1 MTIAGR
7 NRDIST
13 EGFPFLGEQYI
24 PCFRCSTSE
33 YPLDAP
39 LMIPISPFHEK
50 LSSDVTEV
58 SNWMG
63 RVESHYSLDARTF
76 MLALDH
82 FDTVLTLLYHKKAGA
97 RTSNDVV
104 YNIASKNKMKLRK
117 QIM

>member
-7 NRDIST
+7 NTDTST

-33 YPLDAP
+33 SPLDAP
-39 LMIPISPFHEK
+39 LIIPVSPFHEK
-50 LSSDVTEV
+50 LSSDVTDV

-63 RVESHYSLDARTF
+63 RVESHCSLDARTF

-82 FDTVLTLLYHKKAGA
+82 FDTVLTLLYNREGGA

-104 YNIASKNKMKLRK
+104 NYYGLQK
-117 QIM
+117 QNEVK